1 MPAAP
6 AAQASAETRSAASA
20 PVARTLISKNRGK
33 LALLCG
39 LSLFMSGCYLG
50 HLAVGQARLMRAGRP
65 IEAILAD
72 SDTPDELRQRLETVQ
87 QVRIF
92 ASSLGLEI
100 DEQYTSYVDWP
111 GDRVITTVI
120 ATRPGEV
127 VPAGFW
133 FPFLGRLPYKGFF
146 DPSRAE
152 AEAASLREDGLD
164 VCVVAVPAY
173 STLGWMKD
181 PVTAPMLLRGEGP
194 AVETILHELVHAT
207 VYVKDHIDFDETA
220 ASFVGQEAS
229 VRFYELK
236 RTAPAARARRRAVE
250 DERAITAALVA
261 LRDRIEAL
269 YATTEAGPKRDAAR
283 AELSHRARSEIAGL
297 PLRESKPAEI
307 AAGIRLNDA
316 CLALSGTYGGA
327 IHRYARKLE
336 ALEGDLAAFISELKQ
351 AADEPNPAE
360 ALLLP
365 EPPRPGE

>member
-1 MPAAP
+1 MH
-6 AAQASAETRSAASA
+6 
-20 PVARTLISKNRGK
+20 AR
-33 LALLCG
+33 
-39 LSLFMSGCYLG
+39 
-50 HLAVGQARLMRAGRP
+50 RP

-72 SDTPDELRQRLETVQ
+72 PDTRDELRHRLETVQ
-87 QVRIF
+87 QVRRY
-92 ASSLGLEI
+92 ANTLGLEI
-100 DEQYTSYVDWP
+100 DEQYTTYVDWP

-152 AEAASLREDGLD
+152 AEAASPREEGLD

-173 STLGWMKD
+173 STLGWLKD

-229 VRFYELK
+229 VEFYELK
-236 RTAPAARARRRAVE
+236 RSAATARARRRAVD
-250 DERAITAALVA
+250 DERAIAAALVA
-261 LRDRIEAL
+261 LRETVEDL

-283 AELSHRARSEIAGL
+283 AELSRRARSEIGGL
-297 PLRESKPAEI
+297 PLHESEPLEI

-316 CLALSGTYGGA
+316 CLALSGTYGGSMD
-327 IHRYARKLE
+327 RYARKLE
-336 ALEGDLAAFISELKQ
+336 ALDGDLSAFIAALKE
-351 AADEPNPAE
+351 AAKEPDPAE

-365 EPPRPGE
+365 ETDGSGE

>member
-1 MPAAP
+1 MH
-6 AAQASAETRSAASA
+6 
-20 PVARTLISKNRGK
+20 AR
-33 LALLCG
+33 
-39 LSLFMSGCYLG
+39 
-50 HLAVGQARLMRAGRP
+50 RP

-72 SDTPDELRQRLETVQ
+72 PDTRDELRHRLETVQ
-87 QVRIF
+87 QVRSY
-92 ASSLGLEI
+92 ANTLGLEI
-100 DEQYTSYVDWP
+100 DEQYTTYVDWP

-152 AEAASLREDGLD
+152 AEAASLREEGLD

-173 STLGWMKD
+173 STLGWLKD

-229 VRFYELK
+229 VEFYELK
-236 RTAPAARARRRAVE
+236 RSAATARARRRAVD
-250 DERAITAALVA
+250 DERAIAAALAA
-261 LRDRIEAL
+261 LRETVEDL

-283 AELSHRARSEIAGL
+283 AELSRRARSEIGGL
-297 PLRESKPAEI
+297 PLHESEPLEI

-316 CLALSGTYGGA
+316 CLALSGTYGGSMD
-327 IHRYARKLE
+327 RYARKLE
-336 ALEGDLAAFISELKQ
+336 ALDGDLSAFIAALKE
-351 AADEPNPAE
+351 AAKEPDPAE

-365 EPPRPGE
+365 ETDGSGE

>member
-1 MPAAP
+1 MH
-6 AAQASAETRSAASA
+6 
-20 PVARTLISKNRGK
+20 AR
-33 LALLCG
+33 
-39 LSLFMSGCYLG
+39 
-50 HLAVGQARLMRAGRP
+50 RP

-72 SDTPDELRQRLETVQ
+72 PDTRDELRHRLETVQ
-87 QVRIF
+87 QVRRY
-92 ASSLGLEI
+92 ANTLGLEI
-100 DEQYTSYVDWP
+100 DEQYTTYVDWP

-152 AEAASLREDGLD
+152 AEAASLREEGLD

-173 STLGWMKD
+173 STLGWLKD

-229 VRFYELK
+229 VEFYELK
-236 RTAPAARARRRAVE
+236 RSAATARARRRAVD
-250 DERAITAALVA
+250 DERAIAAALVA
-261 LRDRIEAL
+261 LRETVEDL

-283 AELSHRARSEIAGL
+283 AELSRRARSEIGGL
-297 PLRESKPAEI
+297 PLHESEPLEI

-316 CLALSGTYGGA
+316 CLALSGTYGGSMD
-327 IHRYARKLE
+327 RYARKLE
-336 ALEGDLAAFISELKQ
+336 ALDGDLSAFIAALKE
-351 AADEPNPAE
+351 AAKEPDPAE

-365 EPPRPGE
+365 ETDGSGE